1 MKKEKKINKRNNLV
15 NMSRLL
21 LVKIRVVNDTI
32 EMDGERY
39 EMEGK

>member
-21 LVKIRVVNDTI
+21 LVKIRVVKDTI

-39 EMEGK
+39 EVEGK